1 MMTKSKTQQYAD
13 FISTVDIQ
21 TQPEDKKYIEQYI
34 ISFNR
39 IRKISL
45 CWTMVTCL
53 LYFLNSY
60 MLIVGIEIM
69 SFGTAFVLVMLLL
82 LCAFLMLRIYRMRLG
97 LKMNNIWVQD
107 CDVVRY
113 LGLYNELAQY
123 ERNSTNWGI
132 HFYNLGM
139 ALLAAGRVE
148 DSEKV
153 QSLMEKYCTG
163 HWGAFFYELVSIE
176 LAGYKKDFEEMEE
189 HCKKL
194 SQIKRRVRLRGNMR
208 VLYLEKMQYPSLVQ
222 MSRSGE
228 YQELYNF
235 LDQDKT
241 MERNASARVRKNFYL
256 YKIALL
262 LGNEKKAEEHKAF
275 VIQAG
280 GTLRYRAEVMNNKS
294 QV

>member
-1 MMTKSKTQQYAD
+1 MTRSETQQYAD
-13 FISTVDIQ
+13 LVSTVDIQ

-34 ISFNR
+34 VSFNR

-69 SFGTAFVLVMLLL
+69 SLGTAFVLAILLL
-82 LCAFLMLRIYRMRLG
+82 LCAFLMLRIYRIRFG

-107 CDVVRY
+107 CDVVKY
-113 LGLYNELAQY
+113 LGLYNELVQY
-123 ERNSTNWGI
+123 ESNSTNWGI
-132 HFYNLGM
+132 HFYNLGT

-148 DSEKV
+148 DSENV
-153 QSLMEKYCTG
+153 QSLMEKYCTRR
-163 HWGAFFYELVSIE
+163 WEQFFYEMLSIE
-176 LAGYKKDFEEMEE
+176 LAGYKKDYEEMEE

-194 SQIKRRVRLRGNMR
+194 SQIKRRALLRGNMR

-222 MSRSGE
+222 MSRRGE
-228 YQELYNF
+228 YQELYNL
-235 LDQDKT
+235 LDQDKA
-241 MERNASARVRKNFYL
+241 MERNASAKVRKIFYL

-275 VIQAG
+275 VLQAG
-280 GTLRYRAEVMNNKS
+280 GTLRYCAEVMNDKS
-294 QV
+294 EV